1 MTAIFKKEHPEYVR
15 IESHIRRA
23 RAERALQVGE
33 AIGNALV
40 ALTRAV
46 RGSRPAVASGS
57 RKPA

>member
-1 MTAIFKKEHPEYVR
+1 MTTIFKKEHPEYVR
-15 IESHIRRA
+15 IESHIARA
-23 RAERALQVGE
+23 RAERALLVGE

-46 RGSRPAVASGS
+46 QGWRVLFRPRV